1 MLFLSQKNE
10 RVVDNLGN
18 ELVNGK
24 CHNRF
29 WQNKRCLDLE
39 AECRAEAYNLLVDAI
54 QRATK
59 VLTPKFIADSTI
71 DCFTIDVEGN
81 TSRAWNIYKEEGC
94 NIYQIDLTYDGL
106 LVEGTKSCSELSVSR
121 RVLNICHIKSCDSLA
136 YLHTC
141 YPKDQFLDYQ
151 TMLYLCDR
159 ILDFCTKF
167 NLCDC
172 IECIEERLSGLPLET
187 MGKIHQFQY

>member
-1 MLFLSQKNE
+1 M
-10 RVVDNLGN
+10 DNLVN

-39 AECRAEAYNLLVDAI
+39 ATCRAEAYNLLVDTI

-59 VLTPKFIADSTI
+59 VLIPKFIADSRV

-81 TSRAWNIYKEEGC
+81 TSMAWNIYKEEGC

-106 LVEGTKSCSELSVSR
+106 LVEGTKSYSELSVSR
-121 RVLNICHIKSCDSLA
+121 RVLNICHIESCDNVARLDR
-136 YLHTC
+136 C
-141 YPKDQFLDYQ
+141 YSTDNLLDYQ
-151 TMLYLCDR
+151 TMLCLCDR
-159 ILDFCTKF
+159 ILDFCTKY
-167 NLCDC
+167 NLCDYVK
-172 IECIEERLSGLPLET
+172 CIEERLYDLPLET
-187 MGKIHQFQY
+187 IGKMQLEPQY